1 MVCVDGLGGSVWWL
15 QQTAWTAKRRGGAGS
30 RAQYGSRCP
39 AGGDGTASYCATGAV
54 QQLRSPGMQLPRNKD
69 VLRQHAGAMDEES
82 QYGPEIEKGDV
93 ETVMNARRAT
103 ANAVASNL
111 ELAVDRGNFSGAP
124 GHTGSGAVQHP
135 DAVTLSTAVWA
146 CLGRPA

>member
-1 MVCVDGLGGSVWWL
+1 M
-15 QQTAWTAKRRGGAGS
+15 
-30 RAQYGSRCP
+30 
-39 AGGDGTASYCATGAV
+39 SYCATGAV
-54 QQLRSPGMQLPRNKD
+54 QQLRSPGMQLPRNAQ
-69 VLRQHAGAMDEES
+69 RQHGGEAADGQLCGQEVKATV
-82 QYGPEIEKGDV
+82 V

-135 DAVTLSTAVWA
+135 DAVTLSAAAWA
-146 CLGRPA
+146 CLGDPHDALAMGGG